1 MEMKFLAPRVQHTN
15 SHDSYV
21 TPVSERLHLSEVI
34 SCNGINRN
42 LSGEFL
48 MLAGLLDSFRLKKS
62 SNRHPG
68 PGMIYGIVATSV
80 CIFEYEI
87 SLFETSPSL
96 AFPPFRDYQMM
107 RYEDEASMKTLM
119 SHEIPACVAQQSY
132 VNPLDL
138 SIILVVGG
146 LPFQFIRF
154 VFDIKTFSFHALAT
168 HSSLSH
174 PLSGHFPNFQTHAG
188 ILKLSQSVIELLYHF
203 FPLSIDSLS
212 PENSLVYGEAPV
224 LLESV
229 NGKNA
234 IGTIFGNSGSN
245 GGSLIGFGAEQVILV
260 RDDSVKKE
268 VSGQIGKQALVLTLV
283 ECKGLEFQLFNEGN
297 FEMATL
303 CFERAGDSYK
313 EKWAKAAGLRAA
325 ANRMDGSNSELARVS
340 LTEAAEIFETIGKFE
355 IAAKCFIQLKKYK
368 RAGLLYLNNYE
379 ESKLRDAA
387 DCFSLA
393 ECWSIAAEVYYRAN
407 CVLKCLTVCTKGNL
421 FEAGLQFIEKW
432 EADKASDC
440 DAAEIQVLKELKQE
454 FLERCASHY
463 HQIEDTKKILENGG
477 YYEEASRTLLL
488 YVLVNSLW
496 TTGSKGWPLK
506 KFSNKEELL
515 TKSKLIA
522 KARNDHFYKL
532 ICLEASSLSEKDSS
546 LAEMGDFLAT
556 SQRLGHLGVGIMYLR
571 KILDSHLKVKLA
583 KYEQVEMGVLD
594 SMKHAALMIS
604 RKRVSAQTLIY
615 FWNTWREKILSILMY
630 LGSIGTIHEK
640 DYKDYEE
647 FCLSYLGVCK
657 TVQNSSFIYMLL
669 NANAY
674 WMKGICH
681 RSLKT
686 KWGIEKLDTLNRFYG
701 GKSMFNQG
709 VMSLH
714 ILEVTKGL
722 MESKVFD
729 REAPKALLGYSASSK
744 QRFFGIIC
752 PEDSKMIFSEDMFKL
767 RKTELCR
774 EITKEVIVNHFDLD
788 IFWESFFEQFKDC
801 IDSGIVRL
809 SFLLQIR
816 KSLGRT
822 CQPNWSKMA
831 SYISPF
837 HFSNLLERLL
847 YLGSS
852 WKPIYFT
859 TKSSLLETLT
869 CENWKLYSKSKSET
883 DISLQAELCSLE
895 SFLAGFAHHILLGK
909 KDTVEW
915 FEKTDIAAKRN
926 YPSLVL
932 RLSILVCLVCIN
944 SRNRF
949 GHLYEIL
956 VEDEISSL
964 LPVEFRKILKLA
976 KPSKNPLFEKVS
988 KEVDYNLLS
997 RFFAEVLKIIENP
1010 MVILYSGK
1018 KRPAFFCPDA
1028 IFIDME
1034 LITCREDILNMTI

>member
-1 MEMKFLAPRVQHTN
+1 MMKFVRSFN
-15 SHDSYV
+15 S
-21 TPVSERLHLSEVI
+21 
-34 SCNGINRN
+34 
-42 LSGEFL
+42 
-48 MLAGLLDSFRLKKS
+48 
-62 SNRHPG
+62 
-68 PGMIYGIVATSV
+68 
-80 CIFEYEI
+80 
-87 SLFETSPSL
+87 
-96 AFPPFRDYQMM
+96 
-107 RYEDEASMKTLM
+107 
-119 SHEIPACVAQQSY
+119 
-132 VNPLDL
+132 LDL
-138 SIILVVGG
+138 MRTFLETRSCLEELVV
-146 LPFQFIRF
+146 
-154 VFDIKTFSFHALAT
+154 
-168 HSSLSH
+168 
-174 PLSGHFPNFQTHAG
+174 
-188 ILKLSQSVIELLYHF
+188 
-203 FPLSIDSLS
+203 
-212 PENSLVYGEAPV
+212 
-224 LLESV
+224 LEV
-229 NGKNA
+229 E
-234 IGTIFGNSGSN
+234 FGNCAEAANSAKLRGD
-245 GGSLIGFGAEQVILV
+245 LLLGAE
-260 RDDSVKKE
+260 
-268 VSGQIGKQALVLTLV
+268 
-283 ECKGLEFQLFNEGN
+283 
-297 FEMATL
+297 
-303 CFERAGDSYK
+303 
-313 EKWAKAAGLRAA
+313 
-325 ANRMDGSNSELARVS
+325 
-340 LTEAAEIFETIGKFE
+340 
-355 IAAKCFIQLKKYK
+355 
-368 RAGLLYLNNYE
+368 
-379 ESKLRDAA
+379 
-387 DCFSLA
+387 
-393 ECWSIAAEVYYRAN
+393 
-407 CVLKCLTVCTKGNL
+407 
-421 FEAGLQFIEKW
+421 
-432 EADKASDC
+432 
-440 DAAEIQVLKELKQE
+440 
-454 FLERCASHY
+454 
-463 HQIEDTKKILENGG
+463 ILEKGG
-477 YYEEASRTLLL
+477 YYEEASRTILL

-506 KFSNKEELL
+506 KFCNKEELL

-522 KARNDHFYKL
+522 KTRNDYFYEL
-532 ICLEASSLSEKDSS
+532 ICVEASSLSEKDSS
-546 LAEMGDFLAT
+546 LAEMGDCLAT
-556 SQRLGHLGVGIMYLR
+556 SQRLGHLGAEIMYLW

-583 KYEQVEMGVLD
+583 KYEQDEMVVLD

-640 DYKDYEE
+640 GYKDYEE

-669 NANAY
+669 NADAY

-681 RSLKT
+681 RSLRRNGELVRMDAHQFVSAAQSYWVSEVT
-686 KWGIEKLDTLNRFYG
+686 CLGMNVLEKLDTLYRFYG
-701 GKSMFNQG
+701 GKSLFNQG
-709 VMSLH
+709 MMSLH

-729 REAPKALLGYSASSK
+729 REAPKALLECSASSK

-752 PEDSKMIFSEDMFKL
+752 PADSKLIFSEDIFKL

-774 EITKEVIVNHFDLD
+774 GITKEVIMEIISSKKKLPLGRLWKLVMLIFVYGSLPVELYQVIVNHFDLD

-837 HFSNLLERLL
+837 HFSYLLERLL

-895 SFLAGFAHHILLGK
+895 SFLSGFAHHILLGK

-915 FEKTDIAAKRN
+915 FEKTDIASKRN

-956 VEDEISSL
+956 IEDKISSL
-964 LPVEFRKILKLA
+964 LPVEFRRILKLA

-988 KEVDYNLLS
+988 KEVDYNMLS
-997 RFFAEVLKIIENP
+997 KLFADVLKIIENP

-1018 KRPAFFCPDA
+1018 KRPAFFRLDA
-1028 IFIDME
+1028 IFVDME
-1034 LITCREDILNMTI
+1034 LITCREDILNILSLKRTECLKQGAKIDSEAQPFMENGGYETIWREIDDFAVNPLALEFNMELLIRVLNAGIAMLNLNASSSAEDRRFVTEADVMLSEVKRNLTALRVSGTSQENIQLILDRFGKLHERSQAMDTRLRNQSDSFFSMLATPNTSQVSLMSMMKYSELKERSRMEKDMKEKGTRN